1 MTRNKLGSGSNPLLS
16 MLLGLWLGLCG
27 LALGGLALGS
37 LAFGGLISSAHAHSA
52 GESYVFLNVTDD
64 GLSGRFELPF
74 QEITKAVP
82 LDQDGDGTITKAEFD
97 AKAEEAYR
105 LMQETLVFYD
115 GVQAYPVEVTGHDFF
130 DGAGFDVFVQIAFD
144 VPGLGE
150 PPEILDADY
159 RFLFDGLDL
168 EHRARLIIESNTR
181 AGIAENESQHSLVFD
196 KDQGRQSFNVDG
208 VSNWVIFAR
217 FVGEGIYHIVPI
229 GYDHILFLLS
239 LLLASVMVIRG
250 GKWTPAPSFREP
262 FWFVVKVVTLFT
274 VAHSLTLSLAALGI
288 VRLPVVLVEAVI
300 ALSIA
305 VAAVNNLYPFIAN
318 RTWTIVF
325 VLGLFHGF
333 GFANVLDP
341 LGAQG
346 SSLVPALAGF
356 NIGVEIGQ
364 MIVVL
369 AAFPVLYLIRQLPV
383 YKPVVLQAGSV
394 ALIAVAGFWFVERTF
409 DVLGPVHEPI
419 RNALGL

>member
-1 MTRNKLGSGSNPLLS
+1 MLKGQIKRGLG
-16 MLLGLWLGLCG
+16 WLFIVT
-27 LALGGLALGS
+27 
-37 LAFGGLISSAHAHSA
+37 AFFAIADRAQAHSL
-52 GESYVFLNVTDD
+52 GESYIFLNVTEDD
-64 GLSGRFELPF
+64 LSGRFEVPF
-74 QEITKAVP
+74 QELNKAVP
-82 LDQDGDGTITKAEFD
+82 LDADGDGTITKDEFD
-97 AKAEEAYR
+97 ASAQDIYDHLQPR
-105 LMQETLVFYD
+105 LVFFEGD
-115 GVQAYPVEVTGHDFF
+115 RPHPVEIIGHQFF
-130 DGAGFDVFVQIAFD
+130 DGVDFDIYAQIQFE
-144 VPGLGE
+144 VPSLSR
-150 PPEILDADY
+150 PPETLDVEY
-159 RFLFDGLDL
+159 SFLFNDIDRNHRGLL
-168 EHRARLIIESNTR
+168 LIESNTR
-181 AGIAENESQHSLVFD
+181 SGIVENERQHSLIFREGV
-196 KDQGRQSFNVDG
+196 GRQSFDVDG
-208 VSNWVIFAR
+208 VSGWVIFSR

-239 LLLASVMVIRG
+239 LLLASVMVVQG
-250 GKWTPAPSFREP
+250 GRWTPAPSFREP

-274 VAHSLTLSLAALGI
+274 VAHTLTLTLAALNI

-305 VAAVNNLYPFIAN
+305 VAAVNNLYPFIVN

-346 SSLVPALAGF
+346 PSLIPALAGF

-369 AAFPVLYLIRQLPV
+369 AAFPILFLIRKLPV

-394 ALIAVAGFWFVERTF
+394 ALIAIAGLWFFERTF
-409 DVLGPVHEPI
+409 DVMGPVTEPLQ
-419 RNALGL
+419 NALGL